1 MILKLTLRIPITGV
15 NPLIVPHQ
23 IVDPHSVTRV
33 ITPRLTVDLPGANR
47 L

>member
-1 MILKLTLRIPITGV
+1 MILKLSLRIPTTGV
-15 NPLIVPHQ
+15 NPLIVLRQ

-33 ITPRLTVDLPGANR
+33 TTRRLTVDLPGANR